1 MALVTDKFRIYAAEA
16 FRNTLG
22 SSGSDANKVYLF
34 VGRAKEWGSPD
45 SPPTN
50 EPIDSF
56 TYHRSTYADSVAFKR
71 VDITDTSLVVPR
83 VDWID
88 PTETTGGTGRT
99 YSMYKPDYSPAK
111 TTANGATRLYDSNFY
126 VMNSDFN
133 VYKCLYNGQSP
144 TYPRGRPSLVEPT
157 GTSTTVIE
165 TNDSSEYKYRW
176 KYMYTIDADNILKFV
191 TTEFI
196 PVLENSLVQAA
207 AGPGSIDTVVIENQ
221 GQGYNNDTYT
231 NVPIRGDWEINGGT
245 QGFCS
250 VTVESGSVTNVTV
263 TNSGSNYSFATIDV
277 GLIPNI
283 GSGGSGA
290 VLDIIIPPNGGHGK
304 DATREIGAYRL
315 MFASKLET
323 STAFVDFPTDL
334 TFRRVGLVLNP
345 FDYNTTSISDQ
356 NTRSAVK
363 ALIFPQS
370 GTGTPSGT
378 FSPGTTI
385 TQTTTG
391 AKGYVVSYD
400 STTKVMRYYQDSND
414 GVTSGNIVE
423 FAGNYEI
430 TSSDIVT
437 ATPDQNFGTSS
448 VPLTQITIGVSV
460 YELGLSFIQ
469 GYANGE
475 VEINSGEILYIDNR
489 NPITRSADQN
499 EELKVVIEF

>member
-34 VGRAKEWGSPD
+34 VGRAKAWGSPD

-56 TYHRSTYADSVAFKR
+56 TYHRSAYADSVAFKR

-99 YSMYKPDYSPAK
+99 YSMYKPDYSPSK

-231 NVPIRGDWEINGGT
+231 NVPIRGDWEVNGGT

-277 GLIPNI
+277 GLVPNI

-290 VLDIIIPPNGGHGK
+290 DLDIIIPPNGGHGA

-315 MFASKLET
+315 MFASKFIKCK
-323 STAFVDFPTDL
+323 AF
-334 TFRRVGLVLNP
+334 
-345 FDYNTTSISDQ
+345 
-356 NTRSAVK
+356 
-363 ALIFPQS
+363 
-370 GTGTPSGT
+370 
-378 FSPGTTI
+378 
-385 TQTTTG
+385 
-391 AKGYVVSYD
+391 
-400 STTKVMRYYQDSND
+400 
-414 GVTSGNIVE
+414 
-423 FAGNYEI
+423 
-430 TSSDIVT
+430 
-437 ATPDQNFGTSS
+437 
-448 VPLTQITIGVSV
+448 
-460 YELGLSFIQ
+460 
-469 GYANGE
+469 
-475 VEINSGEILYIDNR
+475 
-489 NPITRSADQN
+489 
-499 EELKVVIEF
+499 